1 MFLSYIKQKLLRR
14 KRYPSVLRMMI
25 RIRNSYWISL
35 NIGLMVMVWCL
46 IAIYLSLKAE
56 ETNMF
61 SVYVNIALFFFWIY
75 FIIRNLRTSRNI
87 TEKIEKI
94 KKGLNLI
101 EEDLEV
107 LNKLVDDQITS
118 DLSETKYDSNEKSK
132 LSSDLWEGIQDS
144 S

>member
-1 MFLSYIKQKLLRR
+1 
-14 KRYPSVLRMMI
+14 
-25 RIRNSYWISL
+25 
-35 NIGLMVMVWCL
+35 
-46 IAIYLSLKAE
+46 
-56 ETNMF
+56 MF